1 LEQLRFRCREFF
13 QLEILVGK
21 RLHAHEPL
29 EREPE
34 PKATVIVRWK

>member
-1 LEQLRFRCREFF
+1 LEQLRLRCREFF
-13 QLEILVGK
+13 RLEILVGE
-21 RLHAHEPL
+21 RPHPHEPL